1 MAEKLDDLTD
11 EFYLKVDSRDTY
23 YTPTNW
29 SGNFLHYLYHK
40 IEFSR
45 DYEVGCLGGALC
57 VGLSQW
63 SFAAADAGLRPTP
76 DITRII
82 VAVVPEA
89 HHEEDDDV
97 RAPEHV

>member
-1 MAEKLDDLTD
+1 MEGEDVVD
-11 EFYLKVDSRDTY
+11 KVLLIMLGSSPPRRSIGQGRGEG
-23 YTPTNW
+23 
-29 SGNFLHYLYHK
+29 SG
-40 IEFSR
+40 R
-45 DYEVGCLGGALC
+45 GREVGCLGGALC

>member
-1 MAEKLDDLTD
+1 MEGEDVVD
-11 EFYLKVDSRDTY
+11 KVLLIMLGSSPPRRSIRAGEG
-23 YTPTNW
+23 
-29 SGNFLHYLYHK
+29 SG
-40 IEFSR
+40 R
-45 DYEVGCLGGALC
+45 GREVGCLGTLRAVVGALC